1 VLADRAA
8 DSQTLTVRVTDS
20 DGKPLDGV
28 NLALSE
34 TEARELRD
42 ALGDLLTT
50 QEVGWHVHVC
60 NSDYS
65 REVTVYRE
73 DDRTLK

>member
-1 VLADRAA
+1 MRI
-8 DSQTLTVRVTDS
+8 TDS

-34 TEARELRD
+34 AEARELRD
-42 ALGDLLTT
+42 ALAELLIT
-50 QEVGWHVHVC
+50 QETGWHVHVS
-60 NSDYS
+60 NDDYS

-73 DDRTLK
+73 DDTTLK